1 MAMTRNGIFY
11 NLDESFY
18 KVEMEDTGLTF
29 VFSSLLHKDKFLEE
43 YEDFRKKINKSL
55 SQRFNLPIEQKLIAD
70 LTLYKK
76 IENRGFK
83 VTAKGVSFEW
93 QKGIILNGDCRTE
106 KPLQE
111 R

>member
-1 MAMTRNGIFY
+1 MAMTRNGVFY

-18 KVEMEDTGLTF
+18 KVELDDTGLTF
-29 VFSSLLHKDKFLEE
+29 VFSSLLHKNKFLEE

-93 QKGIILNGDCRTE
+93 KNGIVLNGDCRTE

>member
-1 MAMTRNGIFY
+1 MAITRNGIFY

-18 KVEMEDTGLTF
+18 KFEMEDTGLTF
-29 VFSSLLHKDKFLEE
+29 VFSSLLHMVKFREE
-43 YEDFRKKINKSL
+43 FEIFRKKINKSL
-55 SQRFNLPIEQKLIAD
+55 SQRFNLPIEQKLISD

-93 QKGIILNGDCRTE
+93 QNGIVLNGDCRTE